1 MRGEGVK
8 EMLRG
13 ALKLG
18 GLVFLGGT
26 PQMLAQ
32 RNHLL
37 EVAAKARQGGS

>member
-1 MRGEGVK
+1 MRGEGIK
-8 EMLRG
+8 KLLRG

-32 RNHLL
+32 RKYFI
-37 EVAAKARQGGS
+37 EAAAKARQGVS